1 MSEKDLKL
9 ISFLQNIHDLK
20 LLLNQKNNVN
30 EMSPTRKSSDVETS
44 PDVDMKTL
52 ELEMEM
58 VKEEGEI
65 EVMEKDLEEIEEIIQ
80 VIIESIFW

>member
-80 VIIESIFW
+80 VIIESIF

>member
-30 EMSPTRKSSDVETS
+30 EMSPTRKSSEVETS

-80 VIIESIFW
+80 VIIESIF

>member
-20 LLLNQKNNVN
+20 LLLNQKNSVN

-80 VIIESIFW
+80 VIIESIF

>member
-1 MSEKDLKL
+1 M
-9 ISFLQNIHDLK
+9 QNIHDLK

-52 ELEMEM
+52 ELEM
-58 VKEEGEI
+58 
-65 EVMEKDLEEIEEIIQ
+65 Q
-80 VIIESIFW
+80 ESQGQTVFVATAKLVLVQRMKVFILS

>member
-65 EVMEKDLEEIEEIIQ
+65 EVMEKDLEEI
-80 VIIESIFW
+80 

>member
-1 MSEKDLKL
+1 M
-9 ISFLQNIHDLK
+9 QNIHDLK

-80 VIIESIFW
+80 VIIESIF

>member
-1 MSEKDLKL
+1 M
-9 ISFLQNIHDLK
+9 QNIHDLK

>member
-44 PDVDMKTL
+44 PDVDLKTL

-80 VIIESIFW
+80 VIIESIF